1 MADDMAPAAMFE
13 YYERGGER
21 DRLDEPAGQLE
32 SARTRQII
40 ARHLPPPPATV
51 ADIGGGPG
59 RYSLWLAALG
69 YRVLHRDVVPLHVDQ
84 LRRQAAGNP
93 RIDSAVAD
101 ARDPGLDPGSAD
113 AVLLLGPLYHLDR
126 RADRRKALAGAARVV
141 RPGGPVFATA
151 ISRWAARL
159 DGVLRNR
166 LYQSSPLAEALLTG
180 SERTG
185 RLPPLSPG
193 GFTGYTHR
201 PGQLRAEIT
210 ASGLRLTD
218 LVSIEGPAFL
228 LSDLGERLADDQ
240 DRRVV
245 IETAAALERVPELL
259 GIGPHLLATA
269 HLPPG

>member
-59 RYSLWLAALG
+59 RYSLWLA
-69 YRVLHRDVVPLHVDQ
+69 
-84 LRRQAAGNP
+84 
-93 RIDSAVAD
+93 
-101 ARDPGLDPGSAD
+101 
-113 AVLLLGPLYHLDR
+113 VLLLGPLYHLDR

-141 RPGGPVFATA
+141 RPGGPVFAAA

-166 LYQSSPLAEALLTG
+166 LYESSPLAEALLTG

-269 HLPPG
+269 HRPPG

>member
-93 RIDSAVAD
+93 WIDSAVAD

-113 AVLLLGPLYHLDR
+113 AVLLTR
-126 RADRRKALAGAARVV
+126 AGAAQSLLPESATQAVCV
-141 RPGGPVFATA
+141 IIAWLAGWTIPGAWRMTTRDAWETPCPPILLRSHQRCPSKQSGPT
-151 ISRWAARL
+151 SRQYPEL
-159 DGVLRNR
+159 VPLRTE
-166 LYQSSPLAEALLTG
+166 LKD
-180 SERTG
+180 
-185 RLPPLSPG
+185 
-193 GFTGYTHR
+193 
-201 PGQLRAEIT
+201 LRAGAGAAT
-210 ASGLRLTD
+210 TD
-218 LVSIEGPAFL
+218 LGNQSRHSACL
-228 LSDLGERLADDQ
+228 
-240 DRRVV
+240 
-245 IETAAALERVPELL
+245 
-259 GIGPHLLATA
+259 
-269 HLPPG
+269 